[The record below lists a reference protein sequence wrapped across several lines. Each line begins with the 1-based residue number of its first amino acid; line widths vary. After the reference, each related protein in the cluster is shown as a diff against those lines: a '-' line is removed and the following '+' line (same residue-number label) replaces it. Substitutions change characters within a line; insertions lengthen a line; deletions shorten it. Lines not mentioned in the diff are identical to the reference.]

1 MLLSSPCNCSS
12 FIGFSHEHNR
22 HDRDKYVTLTPR
34 RRRACQDVN
43 YRDLDSRKV
52 VHYDVSYDYC
62 SVLHYGSG
70 QGYCKVSPR
79 YKVDCTIKG
88 QKVTDIGQRIGMSDK
103 DIEEINKRYKC
114 GNTGGGTKGKFIF
127 DCLNKSYIR

>member
-1 MLLSSPCNCSS
+1 MNILILSCP
-12 FIGFSHEHNR
+12 FSKLHFQLEMF
-22 HDRDKYVTLTPR
+22 R
-34 RRRACQDVN
+34 RRAKACQDVN
-43 YRDLDSRKV
+43 YRDLDPGKV
-52 VHYDVSYDYC
+52 VDYDVSYDYC

-79 YKVDCTIKG
+79 YRVECTIKG

-114 GNTGGGTKGKFIF
+114 GNTGGGSKGKFIF
-127 DCLNKSYIR
+127 N

>member
-1 MLLSSPCNCSS
+1 MV
-12 FIGFSHEHNR
+12 
-22 HDRDKYVTLTPR
+22 D
-34 RRRACQDVN
+34 
-43 YRDLDSRKV
+43 
-52 VHYDVSYDYC
+52 YDVSYDYC

-70 QGYCKVSPR
+70 QGPCKVPSR

-88 QKVTDIGQRIGMSDK
+88 QKVTNIGQRIGMSDK

-114 GNTGGGTKGKFIF
+114 GNTGGETKGNFIF